1 MMERLVVDSVVHW
14 AKEYG
19 VDGFRFDLF
28 GHLPLRCILRCRAA
42 LDALSLEKDGVHGP
56 ELLLHGEGWEF
67 GEVAGGQR
75 GPMATQHELAGTG
88 VGSFNDR
95 IRDAVLGGS
104 PFSDPRTQGF
114 TTGLALRPWPD
125 AAGVPQGTAQD
136 QARALLVAAD
146 KVRLGLAGSVRDFRL
161 SEDCDGNADVLAR
174 DAHGGGIAY
183 TGAPAE
189 AVNYVSAHDNETLYD
204 NTVWKM
210 PPSLFSPEERAR
222 ANWLCSAVV
231 LLAHGVPFLHAGDEV
246 LRSKSL
252 DRDSYNS
259 GDWFNAL
266 DFDGERSAFGSG
278 LPPHS
283 KNGEKWD
290 LMRPLLED
298 PSLRPTREMAAATTA
313 KLLELL
319 RVRRSTPLIGLW
331 DAADVLEKV
340 TFPCCGPSQPPG
352 VVVMQ
357 TRNGPPAGAAA
368 GAAGTL
374 CPNLARVVVVLSAR
388 LEECRV
394 PVCPPGGGGLRLHP
408 LQAASEDARTRT
420 ARFDSETGE
429 VVVPAQ
435 AAAVFVEPL
444 PGREGWLGDGG
455 GPLAAGECR

>member
-1 MMERLVVDSVVHW
+1 
-14 AKEYG
+14 
-19 VDGFRFDLF
+19 
-28 GHLPLRCILRCRAA
+28 
-42 LDALSLEKDGVHGP
+42 
-56 ELLLHGEGWEF
+56 
-67 GEVAGGQR
+67 
-75 GPMATQHELAGTG
+75 
-88 VGSFNDR
+88 
-95 IRDAVLGGS
+95 
-104 PFSDPRTQGF
+104 
-114 TTGLALRPWPD
+114 
-125 AAGVPQGTAQD
+125 D

-429 VVVPAQ
+429 VVSSGCRRVRG
-435 AAAVFVEPL
+435 AAARQGGLARRWRRTPGGRRVPLDLRATGRGAAPRESCRGL
-444 PGREGWLGDGG
+444 PGQRLAARVSRSRLDSAPSLPRLPPTSPPPSPSRFP
-455 GPLAAGECR
+455 PLARRRSAGRAA